1 VNDSECQVITKCR
14 QASSDAN
21 RPASLKATR
30 GPVASETLH
39 TDALLVG
46 FQRSFCEIIG
56 ARPCSLVPSGW
67 VHHPIN
73 CEHSEFS

>member
-1 VNDSECQVITKCR
+1 MNDSECQVITKCR

-30 GPVASETLH
+30 SPVASETLH

-56 ARPCSLVPSGW
+56 AKALLLGSFGVGASSNRL
-67 VHHPIN
+67 
-73 CEHSEFS
+73 